1 MIFLSA
7 SVPKIGREFYEKSNP
22 LYIREAI
29 VAFTAVCME
38 NNIPFYFGGHP
49 AITPLIYQT
58 ACNNKEVRK
67 VGELIQIY
75 QSEYFKQ
82 FFPKELAYYKNIVFT
97 PQKEDRTRSVS
108 YMRDR
113 MFEDHK
119 EDTSL
124 AVFIGGMNGVIDEAV
139 RLRDK
144 YPNVKL
150 CPIPSTGCAAEFI
163 YEQDDFNTIYLRKQ
177 CGGLELT
184 WFYMSMFRKLL
195 INDTL

>member
-7 SVPKIGREFYEKSNP
+7 SVPKIGREFYDKSNP

-29 VAFTAVCME
+29 VAFTAVCMD

-58 ACNNKEVRK
+58 ACNNKEKRK

-97 PQKEDRTRSVS
+97 PQKEYLTESVS
-108 YMRDR
+108 YMRER
-113 MFEDHK
+113 MFEEHK
-119 EDTSL
+119 EDTSM
-124 AVFIGGMNGVIDEAV
+124 AVFIGGMGGVIDEAA

-144 YPNVKL
+144 YPNIKL
-150 CPIPSTGCAAEFI
+150 CPIPSTGCAAKYI
-163 YEQDDFNTIYLRKQ
+163 YEHNAFNTDYLRQQ
-177 CGGLELT
+177 CKGQELT
-184 WFYMSMFRKLL
+184 WLYLSMFRKLL
-195 INDTL
+195 IE

>member
-49 AITPLIYQT
+49 AITPLVYQT
-58 ACNNKEVRK
+58 ACNNKEESK
-67 VGELIQIY
+67 VGGLIQIY

-82 FFPKELAYYKNIVFT
+82 SFPPELAYYKNIVFT
-97 PQKEDRTRSVS
+97 PQKEDRIESVS
-108 YMRDR
+108 YMREQ
-113 MFEDHK
+113 MFEEHK
-119 EDTSL
+119 GDTSM
-124 AVFIGGMNGVIDEAV
+124 AVFIGGMEGVIDEAM
-139 RLRDK
+139 RLRDQ

-150 CPIPSTGCAAEFI
+150 CPIPSTGCAAEYI
-163 YEQDDFNTIYLRKQ
+163 YEKGNFNTDYLRKQ

-195 INDTL
+195 INATL